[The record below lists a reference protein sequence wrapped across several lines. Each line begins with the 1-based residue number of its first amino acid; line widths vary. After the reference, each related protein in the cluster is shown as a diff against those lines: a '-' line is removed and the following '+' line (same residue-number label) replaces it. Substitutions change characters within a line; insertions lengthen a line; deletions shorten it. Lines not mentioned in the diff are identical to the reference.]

1 MTTGMLE
8 AMQSLNALRDL
19 DRHFARWIGE
29 LSGDASGPLALAA
42 ALASQRLG
50 EGDACVDLARFA
62 GGRLFA
68 APQAQDGLPAPDL
81 PAWIDALRVSAAVGT
96 PQNPDRPLILEGTR
110 LYLARYWHFE
120 KTLAD
125 GLHRL
130 ASTPVSVDLHRL
142 EAVLNRLF
150 PQVPARGEA
159 DDQKTAAALAA
170 LRRLCIVSG
179 GPGTGKTHTVAVI
192 LALIAELAGPPFP
205 RMVLAAPTGKA
216 AARLTESIRKAREG
230 LPVTAEVRAAVPTEA
245 MTLHRLIQVR
255 PGRANPGHGP
265 DNPLHLDLLV
275 IDEASMID
283 LPLMSR
289 TVAALPDHARLIL
302 LGDKDQLAS
311 VEAGNVFADLCAKPG
326 RGYSPALCAMLK
338 RCAACDGPADPAATV
353 LGDCLA
359 LLERSYRFDSHSGI
373 GALARAVRAGA
384 DPIPVF
390 EACTGDVTHVAPDP
404 SSPPSVPVAAIDA
417 FGALLRAADPAWAL
431 ARLEDFAV
439 LCATREGATGVVES
453 NRRIEMGLKSTGLA
467 VEAGGMYRGRP
478 ILVTRNDYRLGI
490 FNGDI
495 GILWP
500 DPADGVLRAWFRQA
514 DGELKKISPGR
525 LPAHETAFAMTVH
538 KAQGSEFDRVLLLL
552 PDRDVQVLSRELLY
566 TAATRARRHIEIR
579 GPAGLIRKAA
589 ARSAERASG
598 LAEKLWQQP
607 RHRPPG

>member
-1 MTTGMLE
+1 MTAGLLE
-8 AMQSLNALRDL
+8 IMNPFNALRDL
-19 DRHFARWIGE
+19 DRHFARWIGV
-29 LSGDASGPLALAA
+29 LSGDTAEPLALAA
-42 ALASQRLG
+42 ALVSQRLG
-50 EGDACVDLARFA
+50 EGDVCVDLARFA
-62 GGRLFA
+62 GRRLFA
-68 APQAQDGLPAPDL
+68 APEAENGVPAPDL
-81 PAWIDALRVSAAVGT
+81 KPWIDVLHRSTAVGT
-96 PQNPDRPLILEGTR
+96 PETPTRPLVLDGTR

-130 ASTPVSVDLHRL
+130 ASAPVPVALDRL
-142 EAVLNRLF
+142 APALNRLF
-150 PQVPARGEA
+150 PQVNAPGEP
-159 DDQKTAAALAA
+159 DGQKTAAALAA
-170 LRRLCIVSG
+170 LRHLCIVSG

-230 LPVTAEVRAAVPTEA
+230 LPVAAEVRAAIPTEA

-289 TVAALPDHARLIL
+289 TVAALPHHARLIL

-326 RGYSPALCAMLK
+326 RGYSPALCAVLK
-338 RCAACDGPADPAATV
+338 RCAADNGLENPAATA

-359 LLERSYRFDSHSGI
+359 LLEKSYRFGPDSGI
-373 GALARAVRAGA
+373 GALARAVRTGA
-384 DPIPVF
+384 DPTPVF
-390 EACTGDVTHVAPDP
+390 EAGTGDAVHVASDP
-404 SSPPSVPVAAIDA
+404 ARPPGAPAAAIHA
-417 FGALLRAADPAWAL
+417 FSTIFSAADPAQAL
-431 ARLEDFAV
+431 ACLEDFV
-439 LCATREGATGVVES
+439 ILCATREGAAGVVES
-453 NRRIEMGLKSTGLA
+453 NRSIETGLKSAGLA
-467 VEAGGMYRGRP
+467 VEPGGMYRGRP
-478 ILVTRNDYRLGI
+478 ILVSRNDYQLGV

-514 DGELKKISPGR
+514 DGGLKKISPGR
-525 LPAHETAFAMTVH
+525 LPPHETAFAMTVH

-552 PDRDVQVLSRELLY
+552 PDRDLPVLSRELLY
-566 TAATRARRHIEIR
+566 TAATRARRHIEIQ
-579 GPAGLIRKAA
+579 GPVGLIRKTVS
-589 ARSAERASG
+589 RTAERVSG
-598 LAEKLWQQP
+598 LAEKLW
-607 RHRPPG
+607 HRPQRRPPA

>member
-1 MTTGMLE
+1 MTAGMLKAMTTLKT
-8 AMQSLNALRDL
+8 LRDL
-19 DRHFARWIGE
+19 DRHFARWIGV
-29 LSGDASGPLALAA
+29 LSGEVSEPLTLAA

-50 EGDACVDLARFA
+50 EGDVCVDLARFA
-62 GGRLFA
+62 GRRLFA
-68 APQAQDGLPAPDL
+68 VPEAEDGLPAPDL
-81 PAWIDALRVSAAVGT
+81 DPWIDALRASAAVGT
-96 PQNPDRPLILEGTR
+96 PEAPDRPLVIDGTR
-110 LYLARYWHFE
+110 LYLCRYWHFE

-142 EAVLNRLF
+142 ETALNRLF
-150 PQVPARGEA
+150 PQVPTGGES
-159 DDQKTAAALAA
+159 DGQKTAAALAA
-170 LRRLCIVSG
+170 LRSLCIVSG

-216 AARLTESIRKAREG
+216 AARLTEAIRKAREQ
-230 LPVTAEVRAAVPTEA
+230 LPVDAEVRTAIPTEA
-245 MTLHRLIQVR
+245 MTLHRLIRVR

-265 DNPLHLDLLV
+265 GNPLHLDLLV

-326 RGYSPALCAMLK
+326 RGYSPALCATLK
-338 RCAACDGPADPAATV
+338 RCAACNGPADPAATA

-359 LLERSYRFDSHSGI
+359 LLEKSYRFGSRSGI

-384 DPIPVF
+384 DPMPVF
-390 EACTGDVTHVAPDP
+390 DSGAGDVAHVAPDP
-404 SSPPSVPVAAIDA
+404 AGPLRTPEAAIEA
-417 FGALLRAADPAWAL
+417 FGAIFKAADPAQAL
-431 ARLEDFAV
+431 ARLDHFAI
-439 LCATREGATGVVES
+439 LCATREDAAGVVES
-453 NRRIEMGLKSTGLA
+453 NRRVEMGLKGAGLA

-478 ILVTRNDYRLGI
+478 ILVTRNDYQLGV

-566 TAATRARRHIEIR
+566 TAATRARAHIEIR

-589 ARSAERASG
+589 ARTAERASG
-598 LAEKLWQQP
+598 LAERLWKAA
-607 RHRPPG
+607 G

>member
-8 AMQSLNALRDL
+8 AMQSLNTLRDL
-19 DRHFARWIGE
+19 DRHFARWIGV
-29 LSGDASGPLALAA
+29 LSGDAAGPPTLAA

-50 EGDACVDLARFA
+50 EGDVCVELSRFA
-62 GGRLFA
+62 GQRLFA
-68 APQAQDGLPAPDL
+68 TPEAEDGLPAPDL
-81 PAWIDALRVSAAVGT
+81 KPWIDALRASAAVGT
-96 PQNPDRPLILEGTR
+96 PERPDRLLVLDGTR

-125 GLHRL
+125 ALHRL
-130 ASTPVSVDLHRL
+130 ASAPVPVDIGRL
-142 EAVLNRLF
+142 EAALNRLF
-150 PQVPARGEA
+150 PAAIAAGES

-230 LPVTAEVRAAVPTEA
+230 LPVTAEVRAAIPTEA
-245 MTLHRLIQVR
+245 MTLHRLIRVR

-265 DNPLHLDLLV
+265 DHPLHLDLLV

-326 RGYSPALCAMLK
+326 RGYSPALCALLK
-338 RCAACDGPADPAATV
+338 RCAAYDGPADPAATA

-359 LLERSYRFDSHSGI
+359 LLERSYRFGSRSGI

-384 DPIPVF
+384 DPMPVF
-390 EACTGDVTHVAPDP
+390 EAGMGDVTHVAPDP
-404 SSPPSVPVAAIDA
+404 AAPMKTPEAAISA
-417 FGALLRAADPAWAL
+417 FGAIFKAVDPARAL
-431 ARLEDFAV
+431 ACLEDFAI
-439 LCATREGATGVVES
+439 LCATREGAAGVVET
-453 NRRIEMGLKSTGLA
+453 NRRIEMGLKAAGLA
-467 VEAGGMYRGRP
+467 VEPGGMYQGRP
-478 ILVTRNDYRLGI
+478 ILVSRNDYQLGV

-525 LPAHETAFAMTVH
+525 LPAHETAFAITVH

-552 PDRDVQVLSRELLY
+552 PDHDVQVLSRELLY

-579 GPAGLIRKAA
+579 GPVGLIRKAA

-607 RHRPPG
+607 QHRPPD

>member
-1 MTTGMLE
+1 MTAETLKKMAQLKT
-8 AMQSLNALRDL
+8 LRDL
-19 DRHFARWIGE
+19 DRHFARWVGV
-29 LSGDASGPLALAA
+29 LSGDVSEPLTLAA

-50 EGDACVDLARFA
+50 EGDVCVDLGRFA
-62 GGRLFA
+62 GRRLFA
-68 APQAQDGLPAPDL
+68 DPETQDGLPAPGL
-81 PAWIDALRVSAAVGT
+81 ESWIEVLGASAAVGT
-96 PQNPDRPLILEGTR
+96 PETPERPLILDGTR

-130 ASTPVSVDLHRL
+130 ASASIPVDLERI
-142 EAVLNRLF
+142 EAALNRLF
-150 PQVPARGEA
+150 PRAPGEQ

-216 AARLTESIRKAREG
+216 AARLTEAIRKAREQ
-230 LPVTAEVRAAVPTEA
+230 LPAAAEVRSAIPTEA

-289 TVAALPDHARLIL
+289 TVAALPEHARLIL

-326 RGYSPALCAMLK
+326 RGYSPALCAQLK
-338 RCAACDGPADPAATV
+338 RCAAYDGPADPTATA
-353 LGDCLA
+353 LDDCLA
-359 LLERSYRFDSHSGI
+359 LLEKSYRFGPHSGI
-373 GALARAVRAGA
+373 GALARTVRAGA
-384 DPIPVF
+384 DPVPVF
-390 EACTGDVTHVAPDP
+390 DTGAEDVTHVAPDP
-404 SSPPSVPVAAIDA
+404 AGPPRTPEAAVDA
-417 FGALLRAADPAWAL
+417 FGAIFKAADPAQAL
-431 ARLEDFAV
+431 ARLENFAI
-439 LCATREGATGVVES
+439 LCATRDGAAGVVGS
-453 NRRIEMGLKSTGLA
+453 NSRVEMGLKATGLP
-467 VEAGGMYRGRP
+467 VEPGGMYRGRP
-478 ILVTRNDYRLGI
+478 ILVTRNDYRLGV

-500 DPADGVLRAWFRQA
+500 DPIDGVLRAWFRQA
-514 DGELKKISPGR
+514 DGELKSISPGR

-552 PDRDVQVLSRELLY
+552 PDRDVRVLSRELIY
-566 TAATRARRHIEIR
+566 TAVTRARHHIEIR
-579 GPAGLIRKAA
+579 GDTGLIRKAT
-589 ARSAERASG
+589 ARTADRASG
-598 LAEKLWQQP
+598 LAKRLWQTT
-607 RHRPPG
+607 G

>member
-1 MTTGMLE
+1 MTADMLQ
-8 AMQSLNALRDL
+8 AMASLKALRDL
-19 DRHFARWIGE
+19 DRHFARWAGV
-29 LSGDASGPLALAA
+29 LSGDASEPLSLAA

-50 EGDACVDLARFA
+50 EGDVCVDLARFA
-62 GGRLFA
+62 GRRLFA
-68 APQAQDGLPAPDL
+68 APEAEDGLPAPDL
-81 PAWIDALRVSAAVGT
+81 APWIDALHASAAVGA
-96 PQNPDRPLILEGTR
+96 PEAPHRPLVLDGMR

-130 ASTPVSVDLHRL
+130 ASASASAPVDLDRL
-142 EAVLNRLF
+142 EAALNRLF
-150 PQVPARGEA
+150 PQVPARGES
-159 DDQKTAAALAA
+159 DGQKTAAALAA

-216 AARLTESIRKAREG
+216 AARLTEALRKAREQ
-230 LPVTAEVRAAVPTEA
+230 LPVAAEVRNAIPTEA
-245 MTLHRLIQVR
+245 MTLHRLIRVR

-265 DNPLHLDLLV
+265 GNPLHLDLLV
-275 IDEASMID
+275 VDEASMID

-326 RGYSPALCAMLK
+326 RGYSPALGATLK
-338 RCAACDGPADPAATV
+338 RCAAYNGPADPAATA

-359 LLERSYRFDSHSGI
+359 LLEKSYRFGSHSGI

-384 DPIPVF
+384 DPMPVF
-390 EACTGDVTHVAPDP
+390 ESGAGDVTHVAPDP
-404 SSPPSVPVAAIDA
+404 FRPLSVPEAAIDA
-417 FGALLRAADPAWAL
+417 FGAIFKTADPAQAL
-431 ARLEDFAV
+431 ARLDHFAI
-439 LCATREGATGVVES
+439 LCATREGAAGVVES
-453 NRRIEMGLKSTGLA
+453 NRRVEMGLKEAGLA

-478 ILVTRNDYRLGI
+478 ILVTRNDYQLGV

-525 LPAHETAFAMTVH
+525 LPAHETAFAITVH

-552 PDRDVQVLSRELLY
+552 PHRDVQVLSRELLY
-566 TAATRARRHIEIR
+566 TAATRARAHIEIR
-579 GPAGLIRKAA
+579 GPAGLIRLAA
-589 ARSAERASG
+589 TRTAERASG
-598 LAEKLWQQP
+598 LAERLWQT
-607 RHRPPG
+607 PG